1 MARWEGQ
8 KGVPN
13 GGLEAGDPKITRNPG
28 FWDFDMDFKR
38 GNPVFAQNRVF
49 EGPGPENGG
58 FGRFWGSG
66 PENRGFWPFWGVWAG
81 GTPKIG
87 VFGHFGGVPGLTGH
101 FCYSTGPILGGPG
114 GSQGP

>member
-58 FGRFWGSG
+58 FG
-66 PENRGFWPFWGVWAG
+66 
-81 GTPKIG
+81 
-87 VFGHFGGVPGLTGH
+87 HFGGVPGLTGH
-101 FCYSTGPILGGPG
+101 FCYSTGPILGGLG

>member
-49 EGPGPENGG
+49 EGPGPESGG

-66 PENRGFWPFWGVWAG
+66 PENRGFWPFWGGPGADRALLLQYGSDFG
-81 GTPKIG
+81 GSR
-87 VFGHFGGVPGLTGH
+87 GVPGSVT
-101 FCYSTGPILGGPG
+101 
-114 GSQGP
+114 